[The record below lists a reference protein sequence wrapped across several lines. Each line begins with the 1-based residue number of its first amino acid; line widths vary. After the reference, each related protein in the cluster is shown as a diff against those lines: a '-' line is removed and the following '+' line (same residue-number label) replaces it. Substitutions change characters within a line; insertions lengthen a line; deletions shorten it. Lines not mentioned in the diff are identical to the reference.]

1 MPRFEIISR
10 AAFDAVARLRPGR
23 PVSSQAKLLMELEPG
38 RVVILDHGKLHCT
51 PRWRSLHERSG
62 NACGVSAI
70 ARKVGKD
77 RNLGVVLKHL
87 PDGRVLVALYKDH
100 GKAQMMNALLPL
112 PPEDEV
118 RRLRLQESIDQDSKA
133 EPLVKQN
140 PLKQRVLEP
149 VVPLR
154 LRCQVCEHEW
164 DLPWERGM
172 LADALLSRMKAYLI
186 CPRCGNK
193 SRARKKTILLV
204 PQKEAENV

>member
-1 MPRFEIISR
+1 
-10 AAFDAVARLRPGR
+10 
-23 PVSSQAKLLMELEPG
+23 
-38 RVVILDHGKLHCT
+38 
-51 PRWRSLHERSG
+51 
-62 NACGVSAI
+62 
-70 ARKVGKD
+70 
-77 RNLGVVLKHL
+77 
-87 PDGRVLVALYKDH
+87 
-100 GKAQMMNALLPL
+100 MMNALLPL

-172 LADALLSRMKAYLI
+172 RVDVMVARMKAYRV
-186 CPRCGNK
+186 CPSCGNK
-193 SRARKKTILLV
+193 SRARKKEILFV
-204 PQKEAENV
+204 TRKETTD